1 LYVSINLNVL
11 YLSVRPTSS
20 SVYSTGAVNY
30 GPIFAIDGLV
40 SAGYT
45 DGYTKQFISVLT
57 VQPWFQMEF
66 SEARVVNGITF
77 TNRKDCCGERF
88 QNVGIHVG
96 DQPAVVGA
104 LVTNPECVIFVG
116 PSATGSVDQITCTQ
130 PLTGRYLQVQLKD
143 PNPQHLQIN
152 EIVTW

>member
-1 LYVSINLNVL
+1 LYVSINQNVL

-40 SAGYT
+40 H
-45 DGYTKQFISVLT
+45 DGTTGDAKQFISVLT

-66 SEARVVNGITF
+66 VEARVVNGITF
-77 TNRKDCCGERF
+77 TNRKDCCGGRF

-96 DQPAVVGA
+96 DQPAMVGA

-130 PLTGRYLQVQLKD
+130 PLTGQYLQIQLRD